1 MIKTMNNTL
10 NKPSLFFITLLMLL
24 LMIATRGHASWLGS
38 AIHLPDFTL
47 PALLI
52 AGIYLR
58 QFWVAFSLIVTAMA
72 IDNYA
77 IVHQGVSAHCITP
90 AYSVLILSYVLTFW
104 AGKFLSSLTLDR
116 AWFKNALIVVAILSL
131 QWLIAT
137 TSYYAFTASPWA
149 NFGTYAA
156 HWSWVEIAPAL
167 SWMMVTSIALT
178 LNQRYRIVSHL
189 SARLS

>member
-1 MIKTMNNTL
+1 MTNQINKT
-10 NKPSLFFITLLMLL
+10 SALFIVLIMAMLVIL
-24 LMIATRGHASWLGS
+24 TRGHQSWLGS

-58 QFWVAFSLIVTAMA
+58 QFWVAFSLILTAVA

-90 AYSVLILSYVLTFW
+90 AYSVLLLSYALTFW
-104 AGKFLSSLTLDR
+104 AGKFISSLSLNNV
-116 AWFKNALIVVAILSL
+116 WFKNAVLVIGILSL

-137 TSYYAFTASPWA
+137 ASYYAFTTSPWA
-149 NFGTYAA
+149 NFGSYAT
-156 HWSWVEIAPAL
+156 HWSWIEITPVL
-167 SWMMVTSIALT
+167 SWMLVTSIALT
-178 LNQRYRIVSHL
+178 ISARYRMIKSP
-189 SARLS
+189 STRFS

>member
-1 MIKTMNNTL
+1 MMTTRLKNTTNL
-10 NKPSLFFITLLMLL
+10 FALSLIILLI
-24 LMIATRGHASWLGS
+24 IATRGHASWLGS

-58 QFWVAFSLIVTAMA
+58 QFWVAFSLILTAVA

-90 AYSVLILSYVLTFW
+90 AYSVLLLSYALTFW
-104 AGKFLSSLTLDR
+104 AGKFISSLSLNNV
-116 AWFKNALIVVAILSL
+116 WFKNAVLVIGILSL

-137 TSYYAFTASPWA
+137 ASYYAFTTSPWA
-149 NFGTYAA
+149 NFGSYAT
-156 HWSWVEIAPAL
+156 HWSWIEITPVL
-167 SWMMVTSIALT
+167 SWMLVASIALT
-178 LNQRYRIVSHL
+178 ISARYRMIKSP
-189 SARLS
+189 STRFS